1 MEIRRYLTESG
12 KDVVGEWL
20 ASLKDAQARARVAT
34 RIARLEAGN
43 FGDCKSV
50 GEGVWE
56 LRIDWGP
63 GYRMYYALVGS
74 EVILLLCGG
83 DKRKQAAD
91 IRRAAEY
98 LKNYKRRTMAS

>member
-1 MEIRRYLTESG
+1 VTRSG

-20 ASLKDAQARARVAT
+20 ARLKDVQARARVAT

-43 FGDCKSV
+43 FGDCRPV
-50 GEGVWE
+50 GDGVWE

-63 GYRMYYALVGS
+63 GYRLYCAVVGA
-74 EVILLLCGG
+74 EAVLLLCGG

-91 IRRAAEY
+91 IRRATAL
-98 LKNYKRRTMAS
+98 LKDYRQRTTGT